1 MSFCG
6 EHFLNENVQPVLK
19 TKKIN
24 RSKLTEKLGCF
35 VKKTKQNKTKTI
47 LKKGKE
53 VINLM
58 ESS

>member
-24 RSKLTEKLGCF
+24 RSKLTEKLGYF
-35 VKKTKQNKTKTI
+35 VKKNKTKQNKNN
-47 LKKGKE
+47 LKERQRGDKFNG
-53 VINLM
+53 V
-58 ESS
+58 